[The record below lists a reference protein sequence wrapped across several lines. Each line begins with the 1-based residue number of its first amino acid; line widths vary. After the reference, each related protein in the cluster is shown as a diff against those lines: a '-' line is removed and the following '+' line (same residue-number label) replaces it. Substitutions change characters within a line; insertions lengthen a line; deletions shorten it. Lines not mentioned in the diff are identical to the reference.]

1 MRTIRTL
8 TLVVAASLI
17 AAACTSPA
25 GTATTAADP
34 ATTATDATTVASPPA
49 PAGGLDL
56 YDVSPLVDQV
66 IDGVVAVTQARLV
79 RDLQGNPTE
88 VPSGAGT
95 GIVIDDVGHILTNF
109 HVVAGSDALIVTSAD
124 GKDRD
129 AVVVGSAPHRD
140 LALLR
145 VTDTTGLEPLPLGSS
160 RAMDVGDPVIAIGN
174 ALALDA
180 TTPSVSAGIL
190 SATERTIR
198 TENATL
204 DHMLQT
210 DAAINPGNSGGPLLN
225 AAGEVIG
232 INTAVAG
239 GAQNIGFA
247 IAIDSVKPT
256 IARFLRGVGEPFL
269 GVSMVDNSPLARER
283 LGLTVDTGALVV
295 EVVPSSPA
303 AAVGIRR
310 FDVIVAVDGTP
321 VSTAQDVIDLLGTKD
336 PGDTIA
342 LRLRRGADTID
353 LEVTL
358 TER

>member
-1 MRTIRTL
+1 MRTTGTL
-8 TLVVAASLI
+8 ALVVAAI
-17 AAACTSPA
+17 VAACTSPV
-25 GTATTAADP
+25 ATTTVGAP
-34 ATTATDATTVASPPA
+34 TTTVAAPPPA
-49 PAGGLDL
+49 TGGLDL
-56 YDVSPLVDQV
+56 YDVSPLVDRV

-88 VPSGAGT
+88 VPAGAGT
-95 GIVIDDVGHILTNF
+95 GIVIDDAGHILTNF

-124 GKDRD
+124 GKDRE
-129 AVVVGSAPHRD
+129 AVIVGRAPHRD

-145 VTDTTGLEPLPLGSS
+145 VTDTSGLEPLPLGSS
-160 RAMDVGDPVIAIGN
+160 QAMDVGDPVIAIGN

-190 SATERTIR
+190 SAKERTIR
-198 TENATL
+198 TESTTL
-204 DHMLQT
+204 DHLLQT

-269 GVSMVDNSPLARER
+269 GVSMVDNSPLARDR
-283 LGLTVDTGALVV
+283 LGLAIDTGALIV
-295 EVVPSSPA
+295 EVVPNSPA
-303 AAVGIRR
+303 AAAGIRQY
-310 FDVIVAVDGTP
+310 DVIVAIDGTP

-336 PGDTIA
+336 PGDTVA
-342 LRLRRGADTID
+342 LQLRRGTDTVAID
-353 LEVTL
+353 VTL